1 MADEKLDFERRL
13 VEIESKASFQ
23 ESELIDISK
32 IIRSQDT
39 RIARLE
45 ATLHALIEKMKE
57 MAGEGQS
64 PLPANERPPHY

>member
-1 MADEKLDFERRL
+1 MADETMDFERRL

-23 ESELIDISK
+23 ESELIDMSE
-32 IIRSQDT
+32 IIRSQDA
-39 RIARLE
+39 RIGRLE
-45 ATLHALIEKMKE
+45 ATLRALIEKVKE

>member
-1 MADEKLDFERRL
+1 MADETMDFERRL

-23 ESELIDISK
+23 ESELIDMSE
-32 IIRSQDT
+32 IIRSQDA

-45 ATLHALIEKMKE
+45 ATLRALIEKVKE